1 MKLDFQANR
10 IPPLLSKQICRG
22 LLAGPEEEREREERE
37 RHCSLVHKAFKRW
50 LCETHVVWN
59 SSLPTE
65 ESEEL
70 FQTFCDQLSL
80 LVKQFQRKVVMREHR
95 IFACHALTFFP
106 PLTFLS
112 LWLKSTAVWWVGGNI
127 TSPSF
132 PKFCLCQLVFK
143 GLFCLMSYFPLPIPC
158 LHGFP
163 CQGHLQSCSNRI
175 DLSTHTISMKCCFL

>member
-1 MKLDFQANR
+1 MKIQIPVLGMKLDFQANR

-50 LCETHVVWN
+50 LWETHVVWN
-59 SSLPTE
+59 SSLLRE

-95 IFACHALTFFP
+95 IFACHALTFFSP
-106 PLTFLS
+106 PYIPLSLTEVNCCVVGRRKYHIPQLSQVLPLPACVQRTFLPDVLLPTTYPMS
-112 LWLKSTAVWWVGGNI
+112 AWV
-127 TSPSF
+127 
-132 PKFCLCQLVFK
+132 
-143 GLFCLMSYFPLPIPC
+143 PLPGTP
-158 LHGFP
+158 P
-163 CQGHLQSCSNRI
+163 KLQQ
-175 DLSTHTISMKCCFL
+175 